1 MKKSNFLIGTIISL
15 FLAAA
20 TAVSGANIKSAFA
33 DDERVTTSLV
43 LPSSYE
49 QYLDLENPTSV
60 AHSDEYFAVS
70 DGNKIYIYDKA
81 FGVYKTYEHE
91 YNSDVRLNYVS
102 QIGFDDEGTLYFSDS
117 STYLFSL
124 DCATLASERTAI
136 TCSTFSIYKD
146 YIYFSTV
153 VSGSVT
159 IATTSIT
166 NLDSAQAQTL
176 DYLSSHATPSLCID
190 NGKVL
195 YTDSIYLNTHGSDS
209 AIRLPTDSASVISMA
224 SENGIMYICD
234 ARGKLTVYDYNN
246 ALVINSY
253 EGKYWYAEIYDG
265 NVYIVNGNAIEQIDL
280 STNKF
285 TDYRICS
292 SSSAEDRLG
301 GASDAVL
308 ADKKL
313 VIADKGNDRITVYD
327 TQSGNFSSFETD
339 YSPDSVAAD
348 SSTVLALSG
357 TACTLYDYNGNT
369 LFTYSDLTG
378 GEVFRSATNVF
389 GTYYAITSNNYFC
402 KIYKDENGEYVADK
416 SSKTL
421 SSVSRLLTSDLYGNL
436 YVYCADNSVY
446 KFEEEYVMQTNAAG
460 SYKYTFSSAIS
471 SFLCDYSG
479 TVYGVYDNIIQS
491 ERIDYTLPQS
501 DCVYQPDDA
510 PVKVVF
516 GFDSS
521 SIYSIYPGYITVTEG
536 INIPCLNDIPV
547 DGADEEIFRVQ
558 NAVLN
563 VVNVQSSSVIIKFDL
578 DKLEGA
584 DTFSYDGYIRTEKER
599 LAIKLGETEDYYI
612 VAMFD
617 DGAKNYFSGII
628 LKEFCTAADSSEFL
642 RDIDGFENGK
652 AYAVNSV
659 GLFKYP
665 YITDALVLEHLTKK
679 DSVTV
684 HGELTLNEG
693 SEYNYCYVSVVRD
706 GITYT
711 GYVPTAYL
719 IPVEDTSGDKEIIS
733 YGYLSTDKK
742 NIVME
747 AEDGTVKEISSDNR
761 FYIYGDPYET
771 EQVRIGYTD
780 SDGKTYYATVDS
792 ELIKSTNTKQL
803 RNFAI
808 IVIAVLALI
817 IVTDYF
823 ILRRKDDTFEEDI

>member
-1 MKKSNFLIGTIISL
+1 MKKLNFLIGTIASL

-20 TAVSGANIKSAFA
+20 MTFSGLGFAPVFA
-33 DDERVTTSLV
+33 DNDDVSSSLL

-49 QYLDLENPTSV
+49 QYLKLDNPTSI

-70 DGNKIYIYDKA
+70 DGNKIYIYDRA

-102 QIGFDDEGTLYFSDS
+102 QVGFSDGKTLYFSDS

-124 DCATLASERTAI
+124 NCSTLASSRTAI
-136 TCSTFSIYKD
+136 TCSTFTIYKD

-153 VSGSVT
+153 VSGNVT
-159 IATTSIT
+159 IAATTIS
-166 NLDSAQAQTL
+166 NLDSAKAQTL
-176 DYLSSHATPSLCID
+176 DYLSAHATPSLCID

-195 YTDSIYLNTHGSDS
+195 YADSLYLNTHGSSDV
-209 AIRLPTDSASVISMA
+209 IKLPTDPVLSMA
-224 SENGIMYICD
+224 SDNGIMYICD
-234 ARGKLTVYDYNN
+234 TRGKLTIYDYNN
-246 ALVINSY
+246 AVVLNSY

-265 NVYIVNGNAIEQIDL
+265 KVYVINGNEIEQIDL
-280 STNKF
+280 SSKKF
-285 TDYRICS
+285 TDYRICA
-292 SSSAEDRLG
+292 SSSANDRIN
-301 GASDAVL
+301 GATDAVL

-327 TQSGNFSSFETD
+327 TQSGNFSSFDTT
-339 YSPDSVAAD
+339 YSPDSVSAD
-348 SSTVLALSG
+348 SSTVLVLSG
-357 TACTLYDYNGNT
+357 TSCTLYDYNGKT
-369 LFTYSDLTG
+369 LFSYSELTG

-389 GTYYAITSNNYFC
+389 GTYYAVTSNNHFC
-402 KIYKDENGEYVADK
+402 KIYKDENGEYTAEK
-416 SSKTL
+416 ASKTL
-421 SSVSRLLTSDLYGNL
+421 SSVAKLVTSDLYGNL

-446 KFEEEYVMQTNAAG
+446 KFEEDYVMQTNAGG
-460 SYKYTFSSAIS
+460 SYKYKFSAAIS

-479 TVYGVYDNIIQS
+479 TVYGVYGNVLQS
-491 ERIDYTLPQS
+491 ERTDYNVFKA
-501 DCVYQPDDA
+501 DCVYQPDNE

-516 GFDSS
+516 GFDSPLIYG
-521 SIYSIYPGYITVTEG
+521 IYSNYITVTKG

-547 DGADEEIFRVQ
+547 DDADEEIFRVQ

-563 VVNVQSSSVIIKFDL
+563 VVNVKSSSVIIKFDL
-578 DKLEGA
+578 NKLEGA

-617 DGAKNYFSGII
+617 DSSKNYFSGIT
-628 LKEFCTAADSSEFL
+628 LKEFCSTTDSSEFL

-665 YITDALVLEHLTKK
+665 YITDALVLERLTKK
-679 DSVTV
+679 DEVTV
-684 HGELTLNEG
+684 HGELTLNAG
-693 SEYNYCYVSVVRD
+693 SEYNYCYVSVVRN
-706 GITYT
+706 GVTYT

-719 IPVEDTSGDKEIIS
+719 IPVEDTSGNKEIIS

-742 NIVME
+742 QIVME
-747 AEDGTVKEISSDNR
+747 AEDGTVKEISADNR
-761 FYIYGDPYET
+761 FYIYGDPYEN
-771 EQVRIGYTD
+771 EQTKIGYTD

-817 IVTDYF
+817 IITDYF
-823 ILRRKDDTFEEDI
+823 ILRGKDDTFEEDI